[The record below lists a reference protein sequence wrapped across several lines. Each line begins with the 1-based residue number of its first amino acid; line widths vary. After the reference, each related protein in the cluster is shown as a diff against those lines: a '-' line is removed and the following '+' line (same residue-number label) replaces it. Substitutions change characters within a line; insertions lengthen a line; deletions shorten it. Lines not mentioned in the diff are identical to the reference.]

1 MHRELLT
8 IQLCIEKAKQFVLGN
23 LNNNMLLQAVS
34 FQTVKFIQ
42 KIFITFQYMVNS
54 VSNIEIEISKEENL
68 QKRRSFL
75 LKRAL
80 KIDFEISI
88 CLAWLEVIK
97 CRPQGGGED

>member
-54 VSNIEIEISKEENL
+54 VSNIEISKEENL

-75 LKRAL
+75 LK
-80 KIDFEISI
+80 EH
-88 CLAWLEVIK
+88 
-97 CRPQGGGED
+97 

>member
-54 VSNIEIEISKEENL
+54 VSNIEISKEENL

-75 LKRAL
+75 LKKAL
-80 KIDFEISI
+80 KN
-88 CLAWLEVIK
+88 
-97 CRPQGGGED
+97 